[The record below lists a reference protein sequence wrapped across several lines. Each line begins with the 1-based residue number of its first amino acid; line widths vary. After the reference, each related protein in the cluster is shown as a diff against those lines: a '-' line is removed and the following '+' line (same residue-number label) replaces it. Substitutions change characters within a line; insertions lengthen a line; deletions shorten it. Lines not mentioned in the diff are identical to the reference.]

1 MISLVMRSSS
11 SPALRIAA
19 MCHSQH
25 AAHYQ
30 NPAAEIKKDYAF
42 TSAFSAASTVKP
54 VEISR

>member
-1 MISLVMRSSS
+1 
-11 SPALRIAA
+11 